1 MNMEEF
7 HKNFPSFEK
16 EHTIEKKQKEDELK
30 KKNSKIIQQKF
41 KEQYPSL
48 FFEQLTKQNEGIS
61 TDDGCIHYRYGLN
74 GRIYSWNL
82 DEKEWEEHDDEYQ
95 QSLQTLF

>member
-1 MNMEEF
+1 MEEF

-16 EHTIEKKQKEDELK
+16 EHAKKEDELR
-30 KKNSKIIQQKF
+30 KKNSKMKEQKF

-48 FFEQLTKQNEGIS
+48 FFKQLTKQNEGIS

-74 GRIYSWNL
+74 GRIYSWNFI
-82 DEKEWEEHDDEYQ
+82 EKEWEEHDDEYQ